1 MNIIVCL
8 NFCPDANVITLDP
21 EDSGRIN
28 EEDLIYAVHPSD
40 LVAVE
45 EAVKIKEANG
55 SGKVTLVAM
64 PSPSDERLL
73 RKCLALGADDTVLI
87 NVPKFTKPDGHSIGA
102 LLAACCRT
110 MDFDLILCG
119 HGSLDNLGGQTGY
132 VMADLLDLPIV
143 SRVTKIDVL
152 PEQSRLHVEK
162 RLERGYR
169 EQFKLPL
176 PALLTLEESLNE
188 PRYASLHNM
197 LFALE
202 EDIKRLNEQDLNF
215 PPEEKDLTKPKL
227 KLIQIKT
234 PKPRPKKIFT
244 PDTSLSAE
252 DRMWQIM
259 SGGMDQKKDNNE
271 LFEGTPEEL
280 SSKFIDYLKQLE
292 IEPFKE
298 MDSNSS

>member
-8 NFCPDANVITLDP
+8 NFLPDANIITLAP
-21 EDSGRIN
+21 ENSGRISD
-28 EEDLIYAVHPSD
+28 EDLVYIVHPSD

-45 EAVKIKEANG
+45 EAVRIKERNG
-55 SGKVTLVAM
+55 SGEVNLVALS
-64 PSPSDERLL
+64 SPSDERLL
-73 RKCLALGADDTVLI
+73 RKCLALGADNAVII
-87 NVPKFTKPDGHSIGA
+87 NEPPYNKPDGYSTGL

-132 VMADLLDLPIV
+132 VIADLLNLPVV

-152 PEQSRLHVEK
+152 PETSRLQVEK

-169 EQFKLPL
+169 EQLELPL
-176 PALLTLEESLNE
+176 PAILTLEESLNE
-188 PRYASLHNM
+188 PRYASLPNT
-197 LFALE
+197 LSALE
-202 EDIKRLNEQDLNF
+202 QDIKRMSRQDLILS
-215 PPEEKDLTKPKL
+215 PEEEDLAKPKL
-227 KLIQIKT
+227 ELFQIKT

-259 SGGMDQKKDNNE
+259 SGGLDEKNKNKE
-271 LFEGTPEEL
+271 LFEGGPEEL
-280 SSKFIDYLKQLE
+280 SSKFMDYLKQLE
-292 IEPFKE
+292 IEPVKGK
-298 MDSNSS
+298 DSNSS